1 MLYLRWARFRRDH
14 LPPARI
20 WKPSGF
26 CTLLLFHFSL
36 LPYFP
41 ECIYRQARGEIT
53 NSQHGDEFCVH
64 LGGVIFLFQV
74 SVSAI
79 LLGGIAFKF
88 RTDAEG
94 LYGKI
99 DVFTSQHF
107 MFSFDYYMFQMAFS
121 WRSASSP
128 SIVLC
133 FLHSFTVQN
142 FSHSSVL
149 LTPAWQVL

>member
-99 DVFTSQHF
+99 DVFTSQNF
-107 MFSFDYYMFQMAFS
+107 IFSFDYYVFRWPLFGDLHPLPQLSCASCIHLRCSIFLISLFS
-121 WRSASSP
+121 
-128 SIVLC
+128 
-133 FLHSFTVQN
+133 
-142 FSHSSVL
+142 
-149 LTPAWQVL
+149 